1 MNEDETTHDVVLT
14 QTKEY
19 LSEIKDIYFVR
30 TLKRLNLG
38 KKMNYYSSSWLT
50 FFVENNDDCIGFS
63 DIGDLYD
70 NDKIPCWCKSELRG
84 HASKPL

>member
-1 MNEDETTHDVVLT
+1 MKKNQPYIHVEEHVKDLQTFFERFNDLMEEMNEDETTHDVVLT

-38 KKMNYYSSSWLT
+38 E
-50 FFVENNDDCIGFS
+50 EN
-63 DIGDLYD
+63 
-70 NDKIPCWCKSELRG
+70 ELLFILWKTTMIVLV
-84 HASKPL
+84 SQI